1 MVAHVEQARLVELAL
16 GHSAHGDESTLRH
29 LAECGR
35 CRDELRAMARVVAAA
50 RAADVVDV
58 PTAPPERVWQRIVRD
73 LSDAPAGPPYQ
84 GTAPVLGRPGRTDA
98 RGAGRWTGPRGRARR
113 AALGAAAG
121 ALAGALGVLA
131 VVAAA
136 RWRAGRRRAGHP
148 VR

>member
-1 MVAHVEQARLVELAL
+1 MAHVEQARLVELAL
-16 GHSAHGDESTLRH
+16 GHSPHGDESTLRH

-50 RAADVVDV
+50 RAADVVDL

-73 LSDAPAGPPYQ
+73 LSDAPAGPPPR
-84 GTAPVLGRPGRTDA
+84 GTAPVPGRPGRTDG
-98 RGAGRWTGPRGRARR
+98 RGAGPHGRARR

-121 ALAGALGVLA
+121 GLAGGLGVLA

-136 RWRAGRRRAGHP
+136 RWRAGRRHAGLP
-148 VR
+148 VRGPGSP